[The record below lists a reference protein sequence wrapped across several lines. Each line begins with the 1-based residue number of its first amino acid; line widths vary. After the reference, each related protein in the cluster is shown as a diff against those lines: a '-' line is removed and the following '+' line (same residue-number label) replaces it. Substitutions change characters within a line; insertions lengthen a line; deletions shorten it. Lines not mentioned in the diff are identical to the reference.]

1 MEKQTIVEILRNMD
15 VIGVDNLY
23 KVFDCDSIDASVIP
37 KELQEIYQEHKLKD
51 HDDEIAEDILKLQ
64 ENKQINPLDKKSLEE
79 LLPVD
84 SFGLQVIRHS
94 LLGLKPDLEAALKF
108 ADQVEKIIEDVD
120 DEVLNQD
127 IMSGKINYFEMY
139 SKLKTEEQRQAFN
152 EALNVFNLERQN
164 KLKLEGLKVQRKNG
178 NTISK
183 NCKNEGI

>member
-1 MEKQTIVEILRNMD
+1 M
-15 VIGVDNLY
+15 
-23 KVFDCDSIDASVIP
+23 
-37 KELQEIYQEHKLKD
+37 
-51 HDDEIAEDILKLQ
+51 
-64 ENKQINPLDKKSLEE
+64 
-79 LLPVD
+79 D

-152 EALNVFNLERQN
+152 EALNVSILRDKTN
-164 KLKLEGLKVQRKNG
+164 
-178 NTISK
+178 
-183 NCKNEGI
+183 

>member
-1 MEKQTIVEILRNMD
+1 M
-15 VIGVDNLY
+15 
-23 KVFDCDSIDASVIP
+23 
-37 KELQEIYQEHKLKD
+37 
-51 HDDEIAEDILKLQ
+51 
-64 ENKQINPLDKKSLEE
+64 
-79 LLPVD
+79 D

-183 NCKNEGI
+183 NCKTRGFEFVERVECTML